1 MLHVTD
7 RYGGGVAAA
16 LHTYLEN
23 SPDGVEHHLL
33 AATPDGTR
41 VDAALDR
48 GFTSVRPL
56 PTALFAQPL
65 ALRAALKQLHPDVV
79 HAHSSV
85 SGAVV
90 RATLRNSR
98 TTIVYSPHCY
108 AFERTDT
115 PLRWAFRLVERLLLA
130 NTGMTS
136 TCSEWESR
144 LAVDV
149 LGAAADRVHYVPN
162 VAGAGFDD
170 GGAVDD
176 TPPLT
181 TVMTVIG
188 IGRLT
193 AQKDPLRFVEAIE
206 RLRGAGVEVRAVWVG
221 GGDAQLAQ
229 RLRLAEVEVLEWA
242 DQATVRVRLRA
253 AHVYLHCA
261 AWEGFPLALLEAAAV
276 GTPILAH
283 QIGPFGELDD
293 AARLDRGMGSLI
305 RAWHSGAFPLWRAD
319 NRFAWR
325 ARLAAHT
332 GAAQTSALQSLYFEK
347 TTARVE

>member
-23 SPDGVEHHLL
+23 TPDGVEHHLL

-41 VDAALDR
+41 VDAAIER
-48 GFTSVRPL
+48 GFASVRLL
-56 PTALFAQPL
+56 PSAIVAQPL
-65 ALRAALKQLHPDVV
+65 ALRSAVRELHPDIV
-79 HAHSSV
+79 HAHSSM

-90 RATLRNSR
+90 RATLRSAR
-98 TTIVYSPHCY
+98 TAIVYSPHCY

-115 PLRWAFRLVERLLLA
+115 SLRWAFRWAERLLLH
-130 NTGMTS
+130 NTGTTS

-149 LGAAADRVHYVPN
+149 LGAPAERVHYVPN
-162 VAGAGFDD
+162 VASADFVPADED
-170 GGAVDD
+170 AA
-176 TPPLT
+176 PLT
-181 TVMTVIG
+181 SVMTVIG

-193 AQKDPLRFVEAIE
+193 AQKDPLRFAEAVD

-221 GGDAQLAQ
+221 GGDAQLAE
-229 RLRLAEVEVLEWA
+229 RLRLAEVEVVEWA
-242 DQATVRVRLRA
+242 DQPTVRARLRA

-283 QIGPFGELDD
+283 RIGAFGDLDD

-305 RAWHSGAFPLWRAD
+305 RAWHSGTFPLWRAD

-325 ARLAAHT
+325 ARLSTHT
-332 GAAQTSALQSLYFEK
+332 AEAQTSALHALYFEK
-347 TTARVE
+347 SMARVG